1 MFETLEIRI
10 SFVDAIVE
18 WIRVSYEMND
28 LDQLQHIR
36 NSLTELP
43 DEKLIEA
50 WKEVEAFEKES
61 ATTLARIDRQIIS
74 VEHSLIEENE
84 RTDIQLPLFS

>member
-50 WKEVEAFEKES
+50 
-61 ATTLARIDRQIIS
+61 
-74 VEHSLIEENE
+74 
-84 RTDIQLPLFS
+84 